1 LANEVVVFTGAL
13 SVSRGEAAALA
24 AQAGSNVRESVSRET
39 TILVVGDQDIRK
51 LVGHEKSSKHRKAEA
66 LIQGG
71 QSIRIVGQG
80 DFLKLVAID

>member
-1 LANEVVVFTGAL
+1 M
-13 SVSRGEAAALA
+13 A

-51 LVGHEKSSKHRKAEA
+51 LLGHEKSSKHRRAES

-71 QSIRIVGQG
+71 QPIRIIGEG
-80 DFLKLVAID
+80 DFLKIVATD